1 MQGSAGCRDPVG
13 LCGAL
18 WDPADS
24 AVIPGNLVRQG
35 SAPSVCAGAVS
46 HSAFFMRALSHN
58 EGLTPSNLRIPPLSS
73 CSADQC
79 CGEQKLW
86 SSVFWKQKSPPST
99 GTQSWKWS
107 HGTQRYRG
115 VGRTRR
121 RWLLWLQGWTG
132 QGGKHVGIP
141 LCGCRAH
148 RAVNSKAV
156 KFLKG

>member
-1 MQGSAGCRDPVG
+1 MQGSAGCRGPVG

-46 HSAFFMRALSHN
+46 HSAFIMRALSPN

-107 HGTQRYRG
+107 RSAQRYRG
-115 VGRTRR
+115 AGRTGHC
-121 RWLLWLQGWTG
+121 WLLWLQGWTG
-132 QGGKHVGIP
+132 QGGKHTLGFLCVDVGHTEP
-141 LCGCRAH
+141 
-148 RAVNSKAV
+148 
-156 KFLKG
+156 